1 MGKSKRTFRTATW
14 IPSRVKATYPV
25 KYNSNKIKHFIIV
38 LRNKDII
45 DKLKAVNRQEG
56 QVLMGRWAS
65 EECLNAIMEFM
76 MRKRE

>member
-1 MGKSKRTFRTATW
+1 MK
-14 IPSRVKATYPV
+14 V
-25 KYNSNKIKHFIIV
+25 FIIV
-38 LRNKDII
+38 LRNQDII